1 MKNKYPLSF
10 ILFFILPLGRLII
23 EVMSTLNVGGILILS
38 HFTNVPQLALL
49 LIMFILL
56 WSGMNWPKYV
66 IAAIVILSQVLFIT
80 PTLLIPLP
88 EVKFFRTLTRFI
100 FVMVGYLEFFMPD
113 SQEKTIEDD
122 VQDEMVEMHN
132 GE

>member
-10 ILFFILPLGRLII
+10 ILFFVLPVGRLII
-23 EVMSTLNVGGILILS
+23 EVMSTLNVGGTLTLS
-38 HFTNVPQLALL
+38 HFTNVPQLALI

-56 WSGMNWPKYV
+56 WMGMNWPKYV
-66 IAAIVILSQVLFIT
+66 IAVIVILSQVLFIT

-88 EVKFFRTLTRFI
+88 EIKFFRTLTRFV

-113 SQEKTIEDD
+113 SQNKTIED
-122 VQDEMVEMHN
+122 EGPE
-132 GE
+132 ETL